1 MKRQGVEY
9 LSDNNLS
16 GRFRSVSDFTN
27 PLNLLK
33 HPVLANDILRKIR
46 YSLDLTDREMIQIF
60 HASGQELPEIKLH
73 TLLKKEDEKGFVL
86 CSPPL
91 LNAFLD
97 GLIIFYRGSLKK
109 PHPAVGPVAVSNND
123 VLRKIR
129 IALAC
134 KDTDM
139 LEVFKLAGTS
149 LSKSELSAF
158 FRRKDHKHYKE
169 CGDQFLRHFLQG
181 LALYKKR
188 PVQRKT
194 VSRTETVWV
203 KRKK

>member
-1 MKRQGVEY
+1 M
-9 LSDNNLS
+9 
-16 GRFRSVSDFTN
+16 
-27 PLNLLK
+27 
-33 HPVLANDILRKIR
+33 LANDILRKIR
-46 YSLDLTDREMIQIF
+46 YSLDLKDREMIQIF
-60 HASGQELPEIKLH
+60 HASGQELPEIKLY
-73 TLLKKEDEKGFVL
+73 TLLKKEDEKGFIL
-86 CSPPL
+86 CSPSL
-91 LNAFLD
+91 LTTFLD
-97 GLIIFYRGSLKK
+97 GLIIFYRGSLNKAQ
-109 PHPAVGPVAVSNND
+109 PAAGPAPVTNND

-129 IALAC
+129 IALAY

-139 LEVFKLAGTS
+139 LEVFKLAGTKI
-149 LSKSELSAF
+149 SKSELSAF

-188 PVQRKT
+188 PVQRET

>member
-1 MKRQGVEY
+1 M
-9 LSDNNLS
+9 
-16 GRFRSVSDFTN
+16 
-27 PLNLLK
+27 
-33 HPVLANDILRKIR
+33 LANDILRKIR
-46 YSLDLTDREMIQIF
+46 YSLDLKDREMIQIF
-60 HASGQELPEIKLH
+60 QAPGRDIPEIKLY

-86 CSPPL
+86 CSPSL
-91 LNAFLD
+91 LTTFLD

-109 PHPAVGPVAVSNND
+109 SAPPARPATVSNNE

-129 IALAC
+129 IALAY

-139 LEVFKLAGTS
+139 LEVFRLAGTR

-158 FRRKDHKHYKE
+158 FRRKEHKHYKE

-188 PVQRKT
+188 PAQRET